1 MLLMGMPF
9 YVIFVQLPQRFQSV
23 NFTSAERAG
32 ILLLPAT
39 CLTPLGA
46 MLSSLVA
53 KKIPIEF
60 VLTGSACVVCIGIGL
75 LSSLPTDSKI
85 WAGTYGYEIICGIS
99 LGLASPT
106 YYMLIATSVAE
117 RDISVATGAL
127 STWATITCLAF
138 ANVVRQIWSELS
150 AAA

>member
-1 MLLMGMPF
+1 MGMPF

-39 CLTPLGA
+39 LLTPLGA
-46 MLSSLVA
+46 MFSSLVA
-53 KKIPIEF
+53 KRIPIEF
-60 VLTGSACVVCIGIGL
+60 VLTASVCVICVGVGL
-75 LSSLPTDSKI
+75 ISSLPTDSKI
-85 WAGTYGYEIICGIS
+85 WAGTYGYEIICGMG
-99 LGLASPT
+99 LGLASSP

-117 RDISVATGAL
+117 RDLSVATGAL
-127 STWATITCLAF
+127 SMWSTITCLVF

-150 AAA
+150 AAV